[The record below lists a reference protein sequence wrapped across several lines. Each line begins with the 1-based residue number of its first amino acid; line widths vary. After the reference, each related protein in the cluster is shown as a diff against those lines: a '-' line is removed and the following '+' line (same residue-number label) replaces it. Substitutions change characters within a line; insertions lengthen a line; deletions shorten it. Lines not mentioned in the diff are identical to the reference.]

1 MAGSYEMKF
10 FNKKKCDNCGSH
22 SHLRPIQTRSDGVF
36 RDEGLFLCEP
46 CIADLGDTDLD
57 YLYRALT
64 PERPALKQFDNNHYK
79 ESLK

>member
-1 MAGSYEMKF
+1 MKIVAGSR
-10 FNKKKCDNCGSH
+10 
-22 SHLRPIQTRSDGVF
+22 SHLRTIRTGSEGIF
-36 RDEGLFLCEP
+36 NNEGLFLCEP

-64 PERPALKQFDNNHYK
+64 PKRPALKQDYK

>member
-1 MAGSYEMKF
+1 MKIV
-10 FNKKKCDNCGSH
+10 NKIFRRKCDNCGSRN
-22 SHLRPIQTRSDGVF
+22 HLRPIRTGSEGIF
-36 RDEGLFLCEP
+36 NNEGLSLCEP

-64 PERPALKQFDNNHYK
+64 PKRPALKQDYK